1 MRRGK
6 ILLTLKSPH
15 VDRRVHLFLFGVM
28 GVFSILVFRL
38 WSIQVYRQEYYK
50 QRFAGNYIR
59 ELPIQSKR
67 GMILDRNGRI
77 LAEDINY
84 WDVWI
89 PIKGRK
95 ERTVTPDVKQS
106 LTLLSQILEI
116 PYATLESRYLKNRRD
131 PNYKHLRVKI
141 AERVPF
147 EKYVALETRLIEFPE
162 TAMVFPV
169 AVPMRHYRFGPVAAH
184 ILGYTGEISER
195 ELANPQ
201 FADYRLGSYVGKAG
215 VEKQYEEYLH
225 GKEGILRVQVDTN
238 EIQKGPPIE
247 VEPAVP
253 GNNIVLSIDYDLQ
266 VAAEQILGASHGVII
281 VADPR
286 DNSILAMAS
295 SPRYNPNLLRANLG
309 NYILDPGRP
318 MLHRAIAGFYPPG
331 SVFKIFEVLAL
342 LEELKLS
349 PMATEYC
356 PGVFRRWGR
365 PWKCHKP
372 SGHGRV
378 NMFDAVRLSCDV
390 YFYNKVGIQ
399 LGNSRLHK
407 WATEFGLT
415 TKTDIDLPEEPPA
428 RVFPTPA
435 SVPRWTQGEMINL
448 SIGQGRMLFT
458 PLQIS
463 TGVCAIANRGTVYKP
478 RVAQKVIAPDGK
490 IIKTFD
496 PAVTGVIR
504 ASTQSWDVIHRAM
517 WEVVNTPSG
526 TGRRI
531 VDPESNFIMAGKTGT
546 AQIPPH
552 DSHAWFVCYGPFDN
566 PEIVVTVLV
575 EHSGH
580 GGEVASP
587 LAKKIVDVYLGR
599 VKLEELV

>member
-1 MRRGK
+1 MHGK
-6 ILLTLKSPH
+6 KIHLTMKSNH
-15 VDRRVHLFLFGVM
+15 VDRRIHVFLFCVM
-28 GVFSILVFRL
+28 GMFAILIFRL

-89 PIKGRK
+89 PIKGAK

-106 LTLLSQILEI
+106 LTLLSQILET
-116 PYATLESRYLKNRRD
+116 PYSVLESRYLKNRRD

-147 EKYVALETRLIEFPE
+147 DKYVAIETRLIEFPE
-162 TAMVFPV
+162 TAMVFAV
-169 AVPMRHYRFGPVAAH
+169 EVPMRHYRFGPLASH

-195 ELANPQ
+195 ELADPKYAN
-201 FADYRLGSYVGKAG
+201 YRIGGYLGKAG

-225 GKEGILRVQVDTN
+225 GKEGIVRVQVDTN
-238 EIQKGPPIE
+238 EIQKGPAIE

-253 GNNIVLSIDYDLQ
+253 GNNIVLSLDSDLQ
-266 VAAEQILGASHGVII
+266 RAAEQILGASRGVII

-295 SPRYNPNLLRANLG
+295 SPRYNPNELRANLG

-331 SVFKIFEVLAL
+331 SIFKVFETLAL

-349 PMATEYC
+349 PLAAEYC

-378 NMFDAVRLSCDV
+378 NMYDAVRLSCDV

-415 TKTDIDLPEEPPA
+415 TKSDIDLPEEPMA
-428 RVFPTPA
+428 RIFPTPET
-435 SVPRWTQGEMINL
+435 VRRWTQGEMINL
-448 SIGQGRMLFT
+448 AIGQGMMLYS
-458 PLQIS
+458 PIQIS
-463 TGVCAIANRGTVYKP
+463 TGICAIANRGAVYKP
-478 RVAQKVIAPDGK
+478 HVAQKVISPDGK
-490 IIKTFD
+490 IVKTFE
-496 PAVTGVIR
+496 PIATSTIK
-504 ASTQSWDVIHRAM
+504 ASSANWDTVQRCM
-517 WEVVNTPSG
+517 WEVVNAPSG

-531 VDPESNFIMAGKTGT
+531 LDPESNFVMAGKTGT
-546 AQIPPH
+546 AEIPPH
-552 DSHAWFVCYGPFDN
+552 TSHAWFVCYGPYEN

-575 EHSGH
+575 ENSGH
-580 GGEVASP
+580 GGEIASP